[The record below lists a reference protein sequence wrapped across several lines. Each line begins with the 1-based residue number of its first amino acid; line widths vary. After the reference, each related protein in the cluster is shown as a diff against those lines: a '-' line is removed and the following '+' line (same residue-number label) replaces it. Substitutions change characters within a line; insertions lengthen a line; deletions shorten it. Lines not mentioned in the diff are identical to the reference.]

1 MAKKGSGAKARNA
14 QKQEPMVALYGLD
27 EGTPR
32 GDAVSLRSARPS
44 EFACAL
50 SRLNIWATPLGP

>member
-1 MAKKGSGAKARNA
+1 MAKKGSSAKARNA

-27 EGTPR
+27 EGTP
-32 GDAVSLRSARPS
+32 GAMPFAPFCATW

-50 SRLNIWATPLGP
+50 SGLNIWATPLGP